1 MMKEDTLRMR
11 PRNSGG
17 IFSWTRAIKRE
28 EKKGAARSH
37 RRAYCTTE
45 PVMRDRTRPIRM
57 V

>member
-1 MMKEDTLRMR
+1 MKEDSPRMR

-45 PVMRDRTRPIRM
+45 LVMRDRTRPIRM